1 MKLLPRPSLKKSDY
15 PMITAFAE
23 FTYDALGRRIRKKDS
38 VANKTNTYYY
48 NDN

>member
-1 MKLLPRPSLKKSDY
+1 
-15 PMITAFAE
+15 MITAFAE